1 MHPALGAVTEGLL
14 TQIASHTFRG
24 YVSALGSP
32 ERARGDQSRP
42 PVAKRCRIERERALR
57 APGPMLGARIR
68 SALPMSL
75 AVALELSWC
84 ARLGI
89 EPRTS

>member
-1 MHPALGAVTEGLL
+1 MYPALGSVTEGFL
-14 TQIASHTFRG
+14 TQITSHTFRG
-24 YVSALGSP
+24 YVSGLGSP
-32 ERARGDQSRP
+32 ER
-42 PVAKRCRIERERALR
+42 L
-57 APGPMLGARIR
+57 IR

-89 EPRTS
+89 EPRTY